1 MRKEE
6 KYKKLK
12 EVYLELRE
20 ELDIDYKS
28 YYAIIKRYLEIL
40 IRDVTKRQ
48 EIVYLPHRM
57 GSIFI
62 KRKKHK
68 RAFHYRVNIHKTI
81 EEGKVVVDKIP
92 ILDDYYYKV
101 VWQRPKS
108 CGKAKILPLR
118 QFKNAINEQVK
129 QGIIFENGTTS

>member
-57 GSIFI
+57 GSIVS

-68 RAFHYRVNIHKTI
+68 
-81 EEGKVVVDKIP
+81 
-92 ILDDYYYKV
+92 
-101 VWQRPKS
+101 
-108 CGKAKILPLR
+108 
-118 QFKNAINEQVK
+118 
-129 QGIIFENGTTS
+129 